1 MSILNILY
9 YPNKN
14 LRKIAKNVDIIDNN
28 IINIINNLFDT
39 MYYYNGIG
47 LAATQVNI
55 HKRIIII
62 DINNNKY
69 IMINPILIYKSNT
82 FINTIEGCLSIPN
95 IYEKVKRYDY
105 IEIEYININNIKKNI
120 KINKN
125 SSLLLSCIQHE
136 IDHLNGIL
144 FIDKISD
151 IKKYLIFKK
160 LNKK

>member
-1 MSILNILY
+1 
-9 YPNKN
+9 
-14 LRKIAKNVDIIDNN
+14 
-28 IINIINNLFDT
+28 
-39 MYYYNGIG
+39 
-47 LAATQVNI
+47 
-55 HKRIIII
+55 
-62 DINNNKY
+62 